1 MGGDD
6 TDMSEE
12 LHDEAVRGADAQ
24 SILDNVMVREALTEM
39 ETSVIDK
46 IASCPPENEKLQQK
60 LCMMLGVVR
69 TFRQIFIT
77 HIQTGKLAMES
88 LTQDGK
94 KRKFG
99 IF

>member
-1 MGGDD
+1 
-6 TDMSEE
+6 MSEE
-12 LHDEAVRGADAQ
+12 LHSEAIRGADARTV
-24 SILDNVMVREALTEM
+24 LENPLVRSALFEM
-39 ETSVIDK
+39 EANVIER

-69 TFRQIFIT
+69 TFRQIFVT
-77 HIQTGKLAMES
+77 HIETGTLAMGA
-88 LTQDGK
+88 LTEDGK